1 MRPKVKIGQKL
12 CCLLHSQVVNAKEKF
27 LKGIKSAT
35 LVNTQMIIKWNCL
48 TAGTEK
54 FLVAWKDQSNHS
66 IPLSQSLC
74 HREALT
80 LFNEG
85 NEKVLKISLKL
96 AETGSWVLGKE
107 AVSIML
113 KGPSEVASADVKAAT
128 SYPEDIAEILT
139 EGASTE

>member
-1 MRPKVKIGQKL
+1 M
-12 CCLLHSQVVNAKEKF
+12 
-27 LKGIKSAT
+27 KSAT

-48 TAGTEK
+48 TADTEK
-54 FLVAWKDQSNHS
+54 FLVAWKEDQSNHS
-66 IPLSQSLC
+66 IPLSQSLR
-74 HREALT
+74 HSEALT

-139 EGASTE
+139 EGTSTE